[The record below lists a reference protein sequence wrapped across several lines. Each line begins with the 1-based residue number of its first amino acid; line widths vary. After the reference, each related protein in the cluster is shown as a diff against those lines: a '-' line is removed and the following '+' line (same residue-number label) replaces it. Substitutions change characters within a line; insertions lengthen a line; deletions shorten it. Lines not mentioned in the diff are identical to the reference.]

1 MVGSACARRA
11 TGSGSRPDAHR
22 LVAAP
27 VRPAGGSGRRVC
39 RTGRTGPR
47 PASGRVSLG
56 QALQTGFR
64 WAWITLL
71 VMILL
76 KSVNVV
82 PAVIFGSG
90 LIPQMLALYEIATIV
105 LLAAV
110 AFTLGLSGTGL
121 RQALRGEAHDS
132 PGVPAGRR
140 RARGPGWV
148 GTPPLLAPGGG
159 P

>member
-76 KSVNVV
+76 KTVNVV
-82 PAVIFGSG
+82 PAVIFASG

-110 AFTLGLSGTGL
+110 ALTFGPSVTRPGP
-121 RQALRGEAHDS
+121 ALRAEAADS
-132 PGVPAGRR
+132 
-140 RARGPGWV
+140 ARGPAARRQG
-148 GTPPLLAPGGG
+148 
-159 P
+159 